1 MITDPWF
8 YAAAIPAILIVGLS
22 KGGFAG
28 GLGILGVPLMALA
41 VPPLQAAG
49 IMLPILCAMDV
60 IGIWAYRHSFD
71 RHNLMIL
78 VPGAVLGILIAALT
92 ARYLSEAVILLL
104 VGSIAVV
111 FTLDHWIGRRA
122 AQAPKPPHAVKGS
135 VWGGIG
141 GFTSFIAHAG
151 GPPYQIYMLPQKLDK
166 KLYVGTSVFFFW
178 LVNLIKLPPYAYLGE
193 LSLGNLE
200 TSAMLL
206 PLAPIGMLLGIKA
219 LHVIP
224 EKPFY
229 RLAYILV
236 FLVGLKLLWDG
247 VSAFLA

>member
-28 GLGILGVPLMALA
+28 GLGILGVPLMSLA

-49 IMLPILCAMDV
+49 IMLPILCAMDI
-60 IGIWAYRHSFD
+60 IGIWAYRHSFH
-71 RHNLMIL
+71 RRNLMIL
-78 VPGAVLGILIAALT
+78 LPGAVAGIVIAALT
-92 ARYLSEAVILLL
+92 ARYLSEGVILLL
-104 VGSIAVV
+104 VGGIAVI
-111 FTLDHWIGRRA
+111 FALDHWIGRRA
-122 AQAPKPPHAVKGS
+122 AQDPKPPHAVKGS
-135 VWGGIG
+135 LWGGIG

-151 GPPYQIYMLPQKLDK
+151 GPPFQVYMLPQKLDK

-200 TSAMLL
+200 TSAVLL
-206 PLAPIGMLLGIKA
+206 PLAPIGMLMGIRA
-219 LHVIP
+219 LHLIP

-247 VSAFLA
+247 ASRLLA